1 MIWNE
6 SMGKG
11 DEQQNSQETA
21 CELTIKI
28 LHDKTRPILVS
39 RHQLHVMILNVWVK
53 NGLLEERRER
63 ESGRESAFCESELRT
78 QRT

>member
-11 DEQQNSQETA
+11 DEQNSQETA

-28 LHDKTRPILVS
+28 LHDETRPVLMN
-39 RHQLHVMILNVWVK
+39 RHQLHVMILNVWVTVK
-53 NGLLEERRER
+53 NGLLEER
-63 ESGRESAFCESELRT
+63 GRVGESAFCESELRT
-78 QRT
+78 PQRT